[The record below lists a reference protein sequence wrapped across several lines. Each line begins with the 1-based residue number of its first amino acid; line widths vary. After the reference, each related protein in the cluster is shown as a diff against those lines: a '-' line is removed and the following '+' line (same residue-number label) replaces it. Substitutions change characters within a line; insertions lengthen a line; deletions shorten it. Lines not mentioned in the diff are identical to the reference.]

1 MERKI
6 TNELIKWKLDAYKKP
21 MILYGNSGVGKTY
34 TILNFG
40 KICNNILFLSQI
52 STLFDLRCYFG
63 QKMNNV
69 Y

>member
-40 KICNNILFLSQI
+40 KNEYKNTIYFDCAGNLELSYVI
-52 STLFDLRCYFG
+52 EKTLL
-63 QKMNNV
+63 
-69 Y
+69 